1 MSAYVFPEYSMASSG
16 ADIASAGTGGAAAA
30 GSGINW
36 GATGAMAGASALSG
50 ILQKMYE
57 EQQRKKQREIDI
69 LAKQSENAGQYG
81 QNQQNQLGQLMS
93 NWNRALGV

>member
-1 MSAYVFPEYSMASSG
+1 MSSYVFPEYSMASSG
-16 ADIASAGTGGAAAA
+16 ADMASAGGGAAAA

-36 GATGAMAGASALSG
+36 GGIGAMSGASALSG

-57 EQQRKKQREIDI
+57 EQQRKKQREMEI
-69 LAKQSENAGQYG
+69 LAKQSSDAGQYG